1 MKSTHDES
9 LFLDRDGSPRAC
21 QIAVKNV
28 WAQGSK
34 RMGFMRMS
42 KCVGLLCLALC
53 VNASACQYIFQ
64 TTLLFAENSARLNR
78 DNVVK
83 LKQWIDQSIAL
94 YPKFESALVES
105 GAWVGSSTEKD
116 AANLAKRRA
125 QNTAQAMRVLLP
137 DDLPIRT
144 VSQIYRQKIEHG
156 SRNDFAAVQIYPD
169 QSAAPALGCSPAS
182 SRIPT
187 SRKNDARLENE
198 QMGLEPSADNAAS
211 VVHHGQRN
219 AEMARVEASGSETPS
234 FS

>member
-1 MKSTHDES
+1 MR
-9 LFLDRDGSPRAC
+9 LRAC
-21 QIAVKNV
+21 FVFLGI
-28 WAQGSK
+28 S
-34 RMGFMRMS
+34 
-42 KCVGLLCLALC
+42 LC

-64 TTLLFAENSARLNR
+64 TTLLFAENSATLDR

-105 GAWVGSSTEKD
+105 GAWVGSSTEND

-125 QNTAQAMRVLLP
+125 QNTAQALRVLLP

-169 QSAAPALGCSPAS
+169 QSAAPALGCAS
-182 SRIPT
+182 APMP
-187 SRKNDARLENE
+187 NPN
-198 QMGLEPSADNAAS
+198 
-211 VVHHGQRN
+211 
-219 AEMARVEASGSETPS
+219 TPKK
-234 FS
+234 